1 MRRGHRGRGAGRQRG
16 AAPGRRCDVRLRQG
30 GELGRKT
37 TPVWARKA
45 WASRVAGI
53 ARADRMATGTRIE
66 GAASRGAATEAEQS
80 KYRLRVRE
88 PPRRGR
94 EGAGS
99 GCGASKLARC
109 RKGVARASQG
119 RHRGASMAPQGC
131 RHVPQGSRGSRGWKG
146 GALPQWCGVDE
157 VRKRSAHACR
167 RCRRMG
173 CGQAP
178 GPEQGATTLSCAIVM
193 RCGEVCGRPTGVMLQ
208 IAA

>member
-119 RHRGASMAPQGC
+119 RRRGASRAPQGC

-157 VRKRSAHACR
+157 VSTRSAHASHA
-167 RCRRMG
+167 G
-173 CGQAP
+173 VAQAR
-178 GPEQGATTLSCAIVM
+178 GVWRTARGGA
-193 RCGEVCGRPTGVMLQ
+193 RCGHLCVAVSRERRRVKGCRLVTD
-208 IAA
+208 

>member
-1 MRRGHRGRGAGRQRG
+1 MMTNEPPQGCAAPQLPRLLRMIRPGLTGRGLLLQRDCSRRRRGLFE
-16 AAPGRRCDVRLRQG
+16 PY
-30 GELGRKT
+30 
-37 TPVWARKA
+37 
-45 WASRVAGI
+45 
-53 ARADRMATGTRIE
+53 TRIE

-119 RHRGASMAPQGC
+119 RRRGASRAPQGC